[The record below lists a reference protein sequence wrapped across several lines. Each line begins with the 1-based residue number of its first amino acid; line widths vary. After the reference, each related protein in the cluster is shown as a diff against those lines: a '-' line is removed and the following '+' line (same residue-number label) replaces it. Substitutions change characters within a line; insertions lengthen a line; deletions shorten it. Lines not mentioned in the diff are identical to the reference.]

1 MRLATPFSDLDYVT
15 PDAPLAPLTW
25 YRIGGPAQYLVQP
38 RSVDELREAARRCS
52 EENIPIYVLG
62 LGANL
67 LVSDDG
73 VPGAVFRLDDP
84 AFKTV
89 KIDGSTLKLGAGYDM
104 QKMVLRCC
112 REGLA
117 GVECMA
123 GIYGTV
129 GGGIRM
135 NAGGRFGDIGNNIA
149 KVTVMSAAGEVFER
163 TADDLH
169 FGYRSTNIVAP
180 FILGAELE
188 LEKDDPVAV
197 TDVTKEVW
205 MYKRSTQPLNAKS
218 SGCMFTN
225 PGPLPDG
232 RTTSAG
238 KLIDE
243 AGLKGMRVGNAEVS
257 SKHAN
262 FILAHAPCTAKDV
275 TDLVAVVREKV
286 AEKFG
291 VELQTEVKFWPT

>member
-15 PDAPLAPLTW
+15 ADAPLAPLTW
-25 YRIGGPAQYLVQP
+25 YRIGGPAQYLVRP
-38 RSVDELREAARRCS
+38 NNVDELREAARRCS

-67 LVSDDG
+67 LVSDEG
-73 VPGAVFRLDDP
+73 VPGAVFRLDTP
-84 AFKTV
+84 GFGSI
-89 KIDGSTLKLGAGYDM
+89 KIDGGNVQLGAGFDM

-129 GGGIRM
+129 GGGVTM
-135 NAGGRFGDIGNNIA
+135 NAGGRFGDIGGLIRS
-149 KVTVMSAAGEVFER
+149 VTVMSAAGEVFDR

-180 FILGAELE
+180 FIIAAELE
-188 LEKDDPVAV
+188 LEEDDPVAV
-197 TDVTKEVW
+197 TDRTKEVW

-232 RTTSAG
+232 RTASAG
-238 KLIDE
+238 KLIDD

-275 TDLVAVVREKV
+275 TDLVSVVREKV
-286 AEKFG
+286 QEKFG
-291 VELQTEVKFWPT
+291 IELQTEVKFWPS